1 MELLV
6 FEQYINSTTRS
17 SIFICEVSMFERLNI
32 RLTIGQFIG
41 KSKLRCI
48 TVVNKCGFSSR
59 FELDLTLSQ
68 QIVFWLILPVVTCL
82 SQRLSHA
89 CLSTHS
95 SKVKP
100 RMAH

>member
-1 MELLV
+1 MRGKLLLDV
-6 FEQYINSTTRS
+6 YDVIRRTQRS
-17 SIFICEVSMFERLNI
+17 DCVVRSFIPYH
-32 RLTIGQFIG
+32 
-41 KSKLRCI
+41 
-48 TVVNKCGFSSR
+48 VNFPV
-59 FELDLTLSQ
+59 
-68 QIVFWLILPVVTCL
+68 IVFWLILPVVTCL

>member
-1 MELLV
+1 VRVCKKSLIGWFQIGNFYTDNLTFTGSRKTRFFGNRV
-6 FEQYINSTTRS
+6 QLST
-17 SIFICEVSMFERLNI
+17 CN
-32 RLTIGQFIG
+32 
-41 KSKLRCI
+41 
-48 TVVNKCGFSSR
+48 
-59 FELDLTLSQ
+59 
-68 QIVFWLILPVVTCL
+68 VFWLILPVVTCL